1 MLLYNSPYILR
12 STQIQAIYYSLRQTT
27 NVGEDGNFASKYFY
41 QKKAWAVINVV
52 RNRNEH
58 FLQRIGQN
66 NFGEVKR
73 NNFSQIDISAKL

>member
-1 MLLYNSPYILR
+1 M
-12 STQIQAIYYSLRQTT
+12 
-27 NVGEDGNFASKYFY
+27 GEDGNFASKYFY

-73 NNFSQIDISAKL
+73 NNFSQIDISAKLVASEISLYLKIRLLRL